1 MGRREAKLES
11 PFLVVSDGVL
21 VPRGANG
28 VGLVGKGSGNLI
40 V

>member
-1 MGRREAKLES
+1 MEGRECRA
-11 PFLVVSDGVL
+11 FLVVPDGVL
-21 VPRGANG
+21 VPRGGNG